1 MGIWAATQDLA
12 EEVRRFLFHCPD
24 YILVRLLYRRSRDLR
39 IHAGCG
45 PCLKPGWVNIDLRRE
60 AEIRLDLRRPF
71 PFPPGSATIVYAEHF
86 LEHLDYPDCASD
98 FLRECRRVL
107 KPGGILSLVVPDIE
121 LVLRSTVLGGT
132 PQYYDAQRCWHPPHL
147 QTQIEH
153 VNYNFR
159 QDGEHRYSYDFETL
173 SRLLTHT
180 GFTEITRREYDPDLD
195 RGDRRVGSLYVRA
208 TRP

>member
-12 EEVRRFLFHCPD
+12 EEVRRSFFHYPD
-24 YILVRLLYRRSRDLR
+24 YILARLLYRRSRDLR

-60 AEIRLDLRRPF
+60 ADIRLDLRRPL

-86 LEHLDYPDCASD
+86 LEHLDYPESASD

-195 RGDRRVGSLYVRA
+195 RADRRVGSLYVKA